1 VTTLTSKAKILVVED
16 DDDLRR
22 GLTLRVRTLGYD
34 VVVAQDGV
42 GAVSAARQEH
52 PDLVLLDIGLP
63 AGNGI
68 AVLERYSNLPAL
80 HAIPVVVLT
89 GRDPRTTEPLLRK
102 FHIAGFLRK
111 PAENEVLAE
120 TIARALRGETT
131 PATST
136 APASELPDEASW
148 QSLPGR

>member
-1 VTTLTSKAKILVVED
+1 MTSNAKILIVED

-22 GLTLRVRTLGYD
+22 GLTLRIRTLGYD

-42 GAVSAARQEH
+42 GAVSVARQEH

-68 AVLERYSNLPAL
+68 AVLERYANLPAL
-80 HAIPVVVLT
+80 CAIPVVVLT

-102 FHIAGFLRK
+102 FDIAGFLRK

-120 TIARALRGETT
+120 TIARALRGETS
-131 PATST
+131 PATF
-136 APASELPDEASW
+136 PDPPDESSW
-148 QSLPGR
+148 NSPPRR

>member
-1 VTTLTSKAKILVVED
+1 MSTQAKILVVED

-22 GLTLRVRTLGYD
+22 GLALRLRTFGYD

-42 GAVSAARQEH
+42 GAVSVAQTER

-80 HAIPVVVLT
+80 CAIPGVVLT
-89 GRDPRTTEPLLRK
+89 GRDPRTTEPLVRK
-102 FHIAGFLRK
+102 FHIAGFLQK
-111 PAENEVLAE
+111 PVENEILAE
-120 TIARALRGETT
+120 TIARALRGETS
-131 PATST
+131 PATFT
-136 APASELPDEASW
+136 ALD
-148 QSLPGR
+148 LPGE